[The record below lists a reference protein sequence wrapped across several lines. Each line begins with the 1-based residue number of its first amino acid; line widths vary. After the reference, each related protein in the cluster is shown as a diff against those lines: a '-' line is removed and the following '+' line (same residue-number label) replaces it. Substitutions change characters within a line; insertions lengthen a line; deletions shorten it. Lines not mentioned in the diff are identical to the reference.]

1 MPKKKQT
8 YTPLPLG
15 PLSWEERQKADK
27 IRLARIERHSRAH
40 QALLRREEIA
50 EMRRLEKIT
59 KRDWSEEIF
68 LAFLRKKYGDAK
80 Q

>member
-1 MPKKKQT
+1 MAKKKQT

-15 PLSWEERQKADK
+15 PLSPEERQKADK

-50 EMRRLEKIT
+50 EMRRLEKIA
-59 KRDWSEEIF
+59 KRDWTDEIF
-68 LAFLRKKYGDAK
+68 LNFLRKKYGDPK
-80 Q
+80 